1 MSCSAPIIATNTTAM
16 PETCGDAALYFTPDS
31 EQELTDCMLTFIE
44 NENIR
49 KKYKDRSLAKS
60 SEYEIY
66 FVINKKTNQIL
77 ENLI

>member
-1 MSCSAPIIATNTTAM
+1 MAVLLIYAYWKKA
-16 PETCGDAALYFTPDS
+16 
-31 EQELTDCMLTFIE
+31 ELTDCMLTFIE